1 MRDYVLTA
9 FIFAIIPVCLV
20 RPWLGIIAWYWLGI
34 MNPHRQTWDFA
45 YAMPF
50 AMLIGGATLLGALFA
65 KDRRPI
71 PWSRELVLMVILMVY
86 FTITT
91 LFAWAPSYAWTQW
104 EKVFKIILM
113 TLVATM
119 FIYGYDRIRTLMWT
133 IVISIGFYGV
143 KGFFF
148 VLRSGGAERVQGPEN
163 SFLEGNTFI
172 GLAFIMVVPLMI
184 FMARTEKKPWLKR
197 LLYSM
202 AMLTIVSTIFTYSRG
217 AYLGLVI
224 ILPLIFLSAKRKVI
238 AACILIPA
246 ALLAP
251 MVLPDSVFQR
261 ADKIENYQQ
270 DGSANQRLQSWT
282 VAWNLAKDYP
292 VTGAGFEFEYSP
304 DEDRWMRYASE
315 KYTWA
320 LQRSSSAHSIYF
332 QVLGQHGF
340 VVLLL
345 FLALLFGAL
354 LSLNR
359 IKKRAME
366 NADST
371 WVASYAIALQVGLIG
386 YMVSG
391 AFLSSAYFD
400 LVWLFLA
407 LTAILA
413 REVKPVSD
421 RRYGLTPGLRGASFS
436 KAAAVPGDGT
446 RVASEQADAGWN
458 ERQKNEVRRK
468 VPQKSVAETR

>member
-45 YAMPF
+45 YTMPF
-50 AMLIGGATLLGALFA
+50 AMLIGGATLLGALMA
-65 KDRRPI
+65 RDRRPI
-71 PWSRELVLMVILMVY
+71 PWNRELILIVILMLY
-86 FTITT
+86 FTFTT
-91 LFAWAPSYAWTQW
+91 LFAWAPSYAWVQW
-104 EKVFKIILM
+104 EKVFKIVLM

-119 FIYGYDRIRTLMWT
+119 FIYGHDRIRTLMWT

-163 SFLEGNTFI
+163 SFLDGNTFM
-172 GLAFIMVVPLMI
+172 GLAFTMVIPLMI
-184 FMARTEKKPWLKR
+184 FMARTEKKHWIKWS
-197 LLYSM
+197 LYVM

-217 AYLGLVI
+217 AYLGLVV
-224 ILPLIFLSAKRKVI
+224 ILPLIFLQARKKII

-246 ALLAP
+246 VLLAP
-251 MVLPDSVFQR
+251 IVLPETVFQR
-261 ADKIENYQQ
+261 ADTIENYQK

-282 VAWNLAKDYP
+282 VAWNLAKESP
-292 VTGAGFEFEYSP
+292 LTGAGFEFEYSP

-315 KYTWA
+315 EYTWA
-320 LQRSSSAHSIYF
+320 LQRASSAHSIYF
-332 QVLGQHGF
+332 QILGQHGF
-340 VVLLL
+340 VALLL
-345 FLALLFGAL
+345 FLVLLFGTL

-359 IKKRAME
+359 IKKRAMTS
-366 NADST
+366 ADST
-371 WVASYAIALQVGLIG
+371 WAASYASGLQVGLIG

-400 LVWLFLA
+400 LAWLFFA

-421 RRYGLTPGLRGASFS
+421 HRYGVKPGFGAALPSR
-436 KAAAVPGDGT
+436 AATVLGG
-446 RVASEQADAGWN
+446 
-458 ERQKNEVRRK
+458 RRLK
-468 VPQKSVAETR
+468 QVE

>member
-9 FIFAIIPVCLV
+9 IIFAIIPVCLA
-20 RPWLGIIAWYWLGI
+20 RPWLGIIAWYCLGI
-34 MNPHRQTWDFA
+34 MNPHRHTWDWA
-45 YAMPF
+45 HAMPF

-65 KDRRPI
+65 TDRRPI

-86 FTITT
+86 FTMTS
-91 LFAWAPSYAWTQW
+91 LFAWAPTNAWIQW
-104 EKVFKIILM
+104 EKVFKIVLM

-119 FIYGYDRIRTLMWT
+119 FIYGHDRIRTLMWT

-163 SFLEGNTFI
+163 SFLDGNTFI
-172 GLAFIMVVPLMI
+172 GLAFTMVIPLMI
-184 FMARTEKKPWLKR
+184 FMARTENKR
-197 LLYSM
+197 WIRVALYVM
-202 AMLTIVSTIFTYSRG
+202 ATLTIVSTIFTYSRG

-224 ILPLIFLSAKRKVI
+224 ILPLIFLQARKKII

-246 ALLAP
+246 VLLAP
-251 MVLPDSVFQR
+251 IVLPETVFQR
-261 ADKIENYQQ
+261 ADTIENYQT

-282 VAWNLAKDYP
+282 VAWNLAKESP
-292 VTGAGFEFEYSP
+292 LTGAGFEFEYSP

-315 KYTWA
+315 EYTWA
-320 LQRSSSAHSIYF
+320 LQRASSAHSIYF
-332 QVLGQHGF
+332 QILGQHGF
-340 VVLLL
+340 VALLL
-345 FLALLFGAL
+345 FLVLLFGTL

-359 IKKRAME
+359 IKKRAMTS
-366 NADST
+366 ADST
-371 WVASYAIALQVGLIG
+371 WAASYASGLQVGLIG

-400 LVWLFLA
+400 LAWLFFA

-421 RRYGLTPGLRGASFS
+421 HRYGVKPGFRTASPS
-436 KAAAVPGDGT
+436 NAVAGGSPTKTDP
-446 RVASEQADAGWN
+446 VA
-458 ERQKNEVRRK
+458 VRRTLRVNRLADGK
-468 VPQKSVAETR
+468 DQPIG